1 MRDII
6 NKFVGM
12 NAETRAR
19 TITAFI
25 IAVADALSVFGVISF
40 SDAQLDAIKNLV
52 LLVVTGF
59 VWAYCSHYKNNDY
72 TEGAVRGTGITRQ
85 INNERKE
92 GYTGERFYTNQVGDL
107 LDNEADYDV
116 EDVDGDVMACE
127 QMAAEAAIAEDEK
140 EN

>member
-40 SDAQLDAIKNLV
+40 SDAQLD
-52 LLVVTGF
+52 
-59 VWAYCSHYKNNDY
+59 SHDSVGYKQQQN
-72 TEGAVRGTGITRQ
+72 R
-85 INNERKE
+85 
-92 GYTGERFYTNQVGDL
+92 
-107 LDNEADYDV
+107 
-116 EDVDGDVMACE
+116 
-127 QMAAEAAIAEDEK
+127 
-140 EN
+140 